1 MLESYKVKMI
11 EDFIAKDI
19 VVSQSDP
26 STPVSNPKPD
36 KVFKK
41 DEVLDV
47 VDIAF
52 QGLFT
57 NCGYYIPEEYWI
69 VLNNENSQ

>member
-1 MLESYKVKMI
+1 MIKPYKVKMI

-19 VVSQSDP
+19 
-26 STPVSNPKPD
+26 PVKQENSGSLLIPKPD

-57 NCGYYIPEEYWI
+57 ACGYYIPEEHWI
-69 VLNNENSQ
+69 VLSNENS

>member
-1 MLESYKVKMI
+1 MIKPYKVKMI

-19 VVSQSDP
+19 PVKQENSVSLLI
-26 STPVSNPKPD
+26 PKPD

-47 VDIAF
+47 FDIAF

-69 VLNNENSQ
+69 VLSNENT